1 MNYCAL
7 FFLATTLSA
16 LDAEPAL
23 KVSRL
28 EGNLECLRVSH
39 VTATLAAEISAAQS
53 ALAVTNPAAGTILDL
68 RFADGGDPS
77 AAPAVAGVFKTEK
90 LPLAVLVNGET
101 RGAAV
106 VLAAN
111 LRDARAGLI
120 FGSATAAAKA
130 AGSPLQPDIE
140 VKTGLE
146 AEHVFLNNPYA
157 APGLNAPNSP
167 PAATN
172 SLLAFVDHT
181 SEAEL
186 VNKRVKDGDQD
197 GDTTTPRAEPPQ
209 PVIRDPALARAVDWL
224 KALAVLNPSRG

>member
-1 MNYCAL
+1 
-7 FFLATTLSA
+7 
-16 LDAEPAL
+16 
-23 KVSRL
+23 
-28 EGNLECLRVSH
+28 
-39 VTATLAAEISAAQS
+39 
-53 ALAVTNPAAGTILDL
+53 
-68 RFADGGDPS
+68 
-77 AAPAVAGVFKTEK
+77 VASVLTTEK

-106 VLAAN
+106 VLAAR

-130 AGSPLQPDIE
+130 TGSLLQPDIA

-146 AEHVFLNNPYA
+146 AERAFLKNPYA
-157 APGLNAPNSP
+157 APGWNATNSP
-167 PAATN
+167 PTATN

-186 VNKRVKDGDQD
+186 VSKRVKDGDED
-197 GDTTTPRAEPPQ
+197 GDITTPRAEPPQ